1 MDLTTAAQLI
11 AGGSKPSVRDLQE
24 QQFRQME
31 IRYRQ
36 IHAANE
42 FPLRRFVE
50 SVYQAQLKDEPAL
63 DATAFFDEIQA
74 MVQFKMALERHGQ
87 DSAGAPT
94 RQWIFRHDKT
104 RDFFLMHAFL
114 ADQEDRV
121 LRHLDDPRF
130 RGVYIMLASALPLE
144 EARAL
149 KDAIVDHAA
158 DSKDHH
164 LSDAVVQVLKTRRS
178 VRPEPV

>member
-1 MDLTTAAQLI
+1 
-11 AGGSKPSVRDLQE
+11 
-24 QQFRQME
+24 
-31 IRYRQ
+31 
-36 IHAANE
+36 
-42 FPLRRFVE
+42 
-50 SVYQAQLKDEPAL
+50 
-63 DATAFFDEIQA
+63 
-74 MVQFKMALERHGQ
+74 MVAFKMVLERHGE

-114 ADQEDRV
+114 ADQDDRI

-130 RGVYIMLASALPLE
+130 RGVYIMLASALPIE
-144 EARAL
+144 QAKAL

-164 LSDAVVQVLKTRRS
+164 LSDAVVQVLRTRRS
-178 VRPEPV
+178 VRTEPV